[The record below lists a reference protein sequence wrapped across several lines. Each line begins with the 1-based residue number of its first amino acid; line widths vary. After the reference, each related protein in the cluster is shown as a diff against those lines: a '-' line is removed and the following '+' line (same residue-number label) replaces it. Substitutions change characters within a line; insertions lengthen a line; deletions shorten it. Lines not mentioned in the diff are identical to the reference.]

1 MKPLQLP
8 ANIRV
13 PRADE
18 IPGVNPAIAARLK
31 ERETANLVEGY
42 AVKSNSTGDLPFKF
56 YAGINIDNDRL
67 WSLFK
72 KLADTFPTQIGLVY
86 RHVDDEAV
94 SYSTTY
100 SDKEEVIRKLEKY
113 ERELTQDGYFE
124 FGITYQDEDVLI
136 ETYVKKGKYIQYWGM
151 DYAAFEKIMEA
162 CSLGFV
168 ADLNF
173 VDEYPVMTET
183 LTDALSTDELLEYFR
198 LQF

>member
-8 ANIRV
+8 ANIRA

-18 IPGVNPAIAARLK
+18 IPSVNPAIVAKLK

-42 AVKSNSTGDLPFKF
+42 IVKSNSTGNLPFKF
-56 YAGINIDNDRL
+56 FAEINIDNDRL

-72 KLADTFPTQIGLVY
+72 KLADTFPERIGLVY
-86 RHVDDEAV
+86 GHIDDKEI

-100 SDKEEVIRKLEKY
+100 IDKEEVIRKLEKY
-113 ERELTQDGYFE
+113 ERELTQDGYLE
-124 FGITYQDEDVLI
+124 FGITYHDEDVLI

-162 CSLGFV
+162 CSLTYV
-168 ADLNF
+168 TDLNF
-173 VDEYPVMTET
+173 VDEYPVVTET
-183 LTDALSTDELLEYFR
+183 LTDALSTDELIEYFR
-198 LQF
+198 SQF